1 MLQENGKDMVNWY
14 NLFDEQQ
21 KNKGNKYGAKDK
33 NQATLNMQ
41 KPSKEVKPKSGS
53 WVCDNFSKKLKLNK
67 DPYAAL

>member
-33 NQATLNMQ
+33 NQTTLNPQ
-41 KPSKEVKPKSGS
+41 KTV
-53 WVCDNFSKKLKLNK
+53 V
-67 DPYAAL
+67 